1 MPVKLTIMIRNIQ
14 PLENSVNRD
23 LIQGFYNF
31 LKSNNMSETYQNQ
44 KIKAL
49 IKFSKFLDP
58 DKDFYLLSKKEQILA
73 FLNTKINSKEE
84 DRDGKWMRT

>member
-58 DKDFYLLSKKEQILA
+58 DKDFYELSKKNRYLH
-73 FLNTKINSKEE
+73 FLTQ
-84 DRDGKWMRT
+84 R